1 MALALPL
8 LLALL
13 GTTPGAP
20 GRVLTVFT
28 GLGAPGG
35 GCGVPPSAWCQ
46 DWVTALRCGALG
58 RCPHLTQRPSG
69 VDACAVC
76 QYFMDCLRKISNETA
91 LEEPRQVCVNLQ
103 LCPAEPGAALALP
116 VLELPGG
123 HRQGPGL
130 SPQALPLP
138 LPLCWL
144 CRSLVARAEAAVPVG
159 SVAAA
164 VAGLCR
170 ALPLPVAGA
179 CQCLAERYAAL
190 ALEGLLGRLGPRLLC
205 RLFLACR
212 SGDSGDSGDSQL
224 AGTLPPPWL
233 LETIVVR
240 LADCVREEDPK
251 GAAVPALSLSLGP
264 CALGPI
270 FWCSGP
276 EAARRCQVSGDT
288 GDTGDTGGWHP
299 LRPPLTP
306 GPPAGPAAL
315 PGARLAVGGHQDP
328 PAFPNKAWMQLC
340 LSLWGCRGSRG
351 AGREAAETTNPQNP
365 QKKRGENEL
374 QK

>member
-1 MALALPL
+1 MARALPL

-13 GTTPGAP
+13 GTTAGPPGW
-20 GRVLTVFT
+20 VLTVAT

-58 RCPHLTQRPSG
+58 RCPHLTQRPS
-69 VDACAVC
+69 DTQDTCTVC
-76 QYFMDCLRKISNETA
+76 QEITEYLRKIYNQSTSEVS
-91 LEEPRQVCVNLQ
+91 LEEVLERMVGLVCPYLRYEENSCKELAQLFAHDLLWNIVHLNSWDVCVKLK
-103 LCPAEPGAALALP
+103 LCPSGPRAAAVPILEAPGSHL
-116 VLELPGG
+116 
-123 HRQGPGL
+123 QGSGL
-130 SPQALPLP
+130 VPKALP

-212 SGDSGDSGDSQL
+212 SGDNRDTEQP
-224 AGTLPPPWL
+224 GTLPPPWV
-233 LETIVVR
+233 LEAIVVR
-240 LADCVREEDPK
+240 LADCVREEDPR
-251 GAAVPALSLSLGP
+251 GVGVPALSLSLGP
-264 CALGPI
+264 CALGPV

-276 EAARRCQVSGDT
+276 EAARRCQ
-288 GDTGDTGGWHP
+288 
-299 LRPPLTP
+299 
-306 GPPAGPAAL
+306 AL
-315 PGARLAVGGHQDP
+315 QHCQEHVWL
-328 PAFPNKAWMQLC
+328 
-340 LSLWGCRGSRG
+340 
-351 AGREAAETTNPQNP
+351 
-365 QKKRGENEL
+365 
-374 QK
+374 

>member
-1 MALALPL
+1 MALPLPL

-13 GTTPGAP
+13 GTAAGPPGW
-20 GRVLTVFT
+20 VLTVAT

-58 RCPHLTQRPSG
+58 RCPHLSQGPSDTQ
-69 VDACAVC
+69 DACTVC
-76 QYFMDCLRKISNETA
+76 QEVIHHLRQIYNQSASEVS
-91 LEEPRQVCVNLQ
+91 LENSWDVCVKLK
-103 LCPAEPGAALALP
+103 LCPPDPRAVP
-116 VLELPGG
+116 VLEAPGS
-123 HRQGPGL
+123 HRQGSALAPKAL
-130 SPQALPLP
+130 SVSLPVP

-190 ALEGLLGRLGPRLLC
+190 ALEGLLGRLSPRLLC

-212 SGDSGDSGDSQL
+212 SGDSNGDIGDIGDNERP
-224 AGTLPPPWL
+224 GTLPPPWV
-233 LETIVVR
+233 LEAIVVR
-240 LADCVREEDPK
+240 LADCVSEEDPK
-251 GAAVPALSLSLGP
+251 GIGVPALSLSLGP

-276 EAARRCQVSGDT
+276 EAARRCQALQHCQEH
-288 GDTGDTGGWHP
+288 GW
-299 LRPPLTP
+299 L
-306 GPPAGPAAL
+306 
-315 PGARLAVGGHQDP
+315 
-328 PAFPNKAWMQLC
+328 
-340 LSLWGCRGSRG
+340 
-351 AGREAAETTNPQNP
+351 
-365 QKKRGENEL
+365 
-374 QK
+374 

>member
-1 MALALPL
+1 MARALPL

-13 GTTPGAP
+13 GTTAGPPGW
-20 GRVLTVFT
+20 VLTVAT

-58 RCPHLTQRPSG
+58 RCPHLTQRPS
-69 VDACAVC
+69 DTDTCTVC
-76 QYFMDCLRKISNETA
+76 QEITEYLRKIYNQSTSEVS
-91 LEEPRQVCVNLQ
+91 LENSWDVCVKLK
-103 LCPAEPGAALALP
+103 LCPSGPRATAVP
-116 VLELPGG
+116 VLEAPGS
-123 HRQGPGL
+123 HLQGSGL
-130 SPQALPLP
+130 VPKALPLP

-212 SGDSGDSGDSQL
+212 SGDDRDTEQP
-224 AGTLPPPWL
+224 GTLPPPWV
-233 LETIVVR
+233 LEAIVVR
-240 LADCVREEDPK
+240 LADCVREEDPR
-251 GAAVPALSLSLGP
+251 GVGVPALSLSLGP
-264 CALGPI
+264 CALGPV

-276 EAARRCQVSGDT
+276 EAARRCQ
-288 GDTGDTGGWHP
+288 
-299 LRPPLTP
+299 
-306 GPPAGPAAL
+306 AL
-315 PGARLAVGGHQDP
+315 QHCQEHVWL
-328 PAFPNKAWMQLC
+328 
-340 LSLWGCRGSRG
+340 
-351 AGREAAETTNPQNP
+351 
-365 QKKRGENEL
+365 
-374 QK
+374 

>member
-13 GTTPGAP
+13 GTTP
-20 GRVLTVFT
+20 

-58 RCPHLTQRPSG
+58 RCPHLTQGPPE
-69 VDACAVC
+69 VDTCAMC
-76 QYFMDCLRKISNETA
+76 QHFVDFLRQISNQTA
-91 LEEPRQVCVNLQ
+91 VEHLKPHEVCAKLQ

-116 VLELPGG
+116 DLEVPGS
-123 HRQGPGL
+123 HLQGSGL

-190 ALEGLLGRLGPRLLC
+190 ALERLLGRLGPRLLC
-205 RLFLACR
+205 RLLLACR
-212 SGDSGDSGDSQL
+212 SGDSGDSGDSEH

-276 EAARRCQVSGDT
+276 EAARRCQ
-288 GDTGDTGGWHP
+288 
-299 LRPPLTP
+299 
-306 GPPAGPAAL
+306 AL
-315 PGARLAVGGHQDP
+315 QH
-328 PAFPNKAWMQLC
+328 
-340 LSLWGCRGSRG
+340 CR
-351 AGREAAETTNPQNP
+351 EHVW
-365 QKKRGENEL
+365 L
-374 QK
+374 

>member
-13 GTTPGAP
+13 GTTP
-20 GRVLTVFT
+20 

-58 RCPHLTQRPSG
+58 RCPHLSQGSPDA
-69 VDACAVC
+69 DACALCQQIIDSLHKNSNQSAVELPQGVC
-76 QYFMDCLRKISNETA
+76 TELR
-91 LEEPRQVCVNLQ
+91 
-103 LCPAEPGAALALP
+103 LCPGEPGAALALP
-116 VLELPGG
+116 VLEGFGAHL
-123 HRQGPGL
+123 QGSGL
-130 SPQALPLP
+130 SPRALPLP

-212 SGDSGDSGDSQL
+212 SGDGGDGGDGGDSQHG
-224 AGTLPPPWL
+224 GTLPPPRL
-233 LETIVVR
+233 LEAIVVR
-240 LADCVREEDPK
+240 LAECVREEDPK
-251 GAAVPALSLSLGP
+251 GVPVPALSLSLGP

-276 EAARRCQVSGDT
+276 EAARRCQ
-288 GDTGDTGGWHP
+288 
-299 LRPPLTP
+299 
-306 GPPAGPAAL
+306 AL
-315 PGARLAVGGHQDP
+315 QHCQEHVWL
-328 PAFPNKAWMQLC
+328 
-340 LSLWGCRGSRG
+340 
-351 AGREAAETTNPQNP
+351 
-365 QKKRGENEL
+365 
-374 QK
+374 